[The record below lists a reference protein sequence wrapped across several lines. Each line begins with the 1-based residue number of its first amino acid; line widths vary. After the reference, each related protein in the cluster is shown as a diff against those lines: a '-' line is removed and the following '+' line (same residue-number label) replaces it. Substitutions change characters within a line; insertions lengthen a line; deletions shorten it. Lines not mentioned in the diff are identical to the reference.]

1 MTPRAL
7 SSCWIVTDGKAGMES
22 QCLGLAEA
30 LGLQPMVKR
39 VTLRTPWRQLSPYLR
54 IAHRYAFSQRGDAV
68 VPPWPDLL
76 IATGRLSIAASLH
89 VRAQSRLTGKPTV
102 TVQIQDPVLAPEH
115 FDLVIAPMHDRL
127 KGPNVLSTLGALHR
141 VTPSRLAAEAE
152 KWTPRVAHLPRPYI
166 GVLVGGA
173 NAAYRFGE
181 TEMANFAKLLAQA
194 ARTTGASLL
203 ITPSRRT
210 GERNLALLR
219 DELAGLPVFL
229 WDGAGENPY
238 YAILGLADR
247 LIVTPDS
254 VNMVSEA
261 VAAGKPVHVFDL
273 PGGARK
279 FARFHAAMRERGLTR
294 PFAGA
299 LDPFLPAP
307 HADDMARAAEA
318 VTAIARVRSIAAT
331 DASDASARA

>member
-1 MTPRAL
+1 MTPRTL

-30 LGLQPMVKR
+30 LGLEPAVKR
-39 VTLRTPWRQLSPYLR
+39 VVLRTPWRQLSPYLR

-68 VPPWPDLL
+68 DPPWPDLL
-76 IATGRLSIAASLH
+76 IATGRLSVAASLYVH
-89 VRAQSRLTGKPTV
+89 AQSRLTGKPTI
-102 TVQIQDPVLAPEH
+102 TVQIQDPVIAPKH
-115 FDLVIAPMHDRL
+115 FDLVIAPLHDRL
-127 KGPNVLSTLGALHR
+127 EGPNVLSTLGALHR
-141 VTPSRLAAEAE
+141 VTPERLAAEAE

-166 GVLVGGA
+166 GVLIGGP
-173 NAAYRFGE
+173 NAAYRFGGS
-181 TEMANFAKLLAQA
+181 EMANFAKLLAQA
-194 ARTTGASLL
+194 ARDARASLL

-238 YAILGLADR
+238 YAILALADR

-273 PGGARK
+273 PGGTRK
-279 FARFHAAMRERGLTR
+279 FDRFHAAMRERGLTR

-299 LDPFLPAP
+299 LDSFLPPP
-307 HADDMARAAEA
+307 HADDMARAVEA
-318 VTAIARVRSIAAT
+318 VKAIAKSRSAGTAIASG
-331 DASDASARA
+331 ASARA